1 MEMLTN
7 VGHDSDGGT
16 KNNSDDNKHVVDIQ
30 MFPDCSN
37 NFM

>member
-16 KNNSDDNKHVVDIQ
+16 KNNSDNNKHVVGTSDV
-30 MFPDCSN
+30 PGLCK
-37 NFM
+37 